1 METTVLSFLKC
12 NRIILSS
19 VLLMLMLSSAQ
30 SEENPKLSFTPY
42 EPQKVI
48 FDFYFDHPEKI
59 NTALYWIRS
68 LINPLMDSP
77 YDFAP
82 EFLDIIVMIHGTEI
96 VALTKK
102 NNAKYK
108 SAVDRIGYYDALGV
122 KFKVCSLAASD
133 FGYTDAD
140 FYDFVEIVPSAM
152 TELVHWQM
160 KGYGLITP
168 QVNAKKLSNAEIR

>member
-1 METTVLSFLKC
+1 MAIIKFTRLTLIVSALL
-12 NRIILSS
+12 IILFLTTS
-19 VLLMLMLSSAQ
+19 VKAA
-30 SEENPKLSFTPY
+30 ENPKLVFTSY

-48 FDFYFDHPEKI
+48 FDFYFDQPEKI
-59 NTALYWIRS
+59 NSALYWIRS
-68 LINPLMDSP
+68 FLNPLMDAP
-77 YDFAP
+77 YNFAP

-102 NNAKYK
+102 NKAKYK
-108 SAVDRIGYYDALGV
+108 TAVGRMGYYDTLGV
-122 KFKVCSLAASD
+122 KFKVCAIAAND
-133 FGYTDAD
+133 FGYTDSD

-168 QVNAKKLSNAEIR
+168 TIYAKKLSNDELR

>member
-1 METTVLSFLKC
+1 MLNTAKNMLFL
-12 NRIILSS
+12 
-19 VLLMLMLSSAQ
+19 LLLFFNSNAVF

-59 NTALYWIRS
+59 NSALYWIRS
-68 LINPLMDSP
+68 LITPLMDAP
-77 YDFAP
+77 YNFAP
-82 EFLDIIVMIHGTEI
+82 EFMDIKVMIHGTEI

-102 NNAKYK
+102 NYQRFKPAVERIKY
-108 SAVDRIGYYDALGV
+108 YHALGIQ
-122 KFKVCSLAASD
+122 FKVCSIAAHD
-133 FGYTDAD
+133 FGYVDAD

-160 KGYGLITP
+160 QGYGLITP
-168 QVNAKKLSNAEIR
+168 KIYDKKLSTKEIR